1 MGLPRFVKH
10 CAAIVVRGD
19 KGFGDMVRG
28 MAAGIL
34 KTLAVWVEREIAS
47 GENPARQ
54 QLVVQVRA
62 AFSNSQSRFCG
73 CLFANRKS
81 PAGSH
86 GARHSG

>member
-10 CAAIVVRGD
+10 CAAIAVRAD
-19 KGFGDMVRG
+19 KGFVEMVRS

-54 QLVVQVRA
+54 KIVVQVRPLLVVCA
-62 AFSNSQSRFCG
+62 CV
-73 CLFANRKS
+73 
-81 PAGSH
+81 PAH
-86 GARHSG
+86 E